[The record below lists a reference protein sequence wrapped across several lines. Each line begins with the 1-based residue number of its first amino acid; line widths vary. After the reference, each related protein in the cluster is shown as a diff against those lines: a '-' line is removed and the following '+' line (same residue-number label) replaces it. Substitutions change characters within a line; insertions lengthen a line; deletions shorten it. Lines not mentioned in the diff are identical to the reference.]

1 MILSLFIYSVQN
13 RLKLILQI
21 IQFLIYFT
29 VYPTLLE
36 CEFLHS
42 CPRIRE
48 WQCNGFE
55 QYSRV
60 LTVNCLAW
68 TKKTHFD
75 LPIFCGWTT
84 FVRWLDFGPYG
95 RDWSIVI
102 VLDCLVPV
110 SLLCIV
116 LCWPFVWQDQ
126 ERKGTREYRSRKEG
140 WREWKWLMFDWLV
153 DLIDLNLLYQQNEH
167 TKKKIFKKDNKLQNL
182 APFFTVVWPRIRD
195 EIFYFKIKIH
205 KVSLIF
211 KNNKIYI
218 VSIGINCFEILSWYP
233 VQP

>member
-13 RLKLILQI
+13 RLKRICKSFNFLFILQS
-21 IQFLIYFT
+21 IQLYWNVSFYILVHESGNGNAMDLNNILVCSLLTVWREQKKHILIY
-29 VYPTLLE
+29 
-36 CEFLHS
+36 
-42 CPRIRE
+42 
-48 WQCNGFE
+48 
-55 QYSRV
+55 QY
-60 LTVNCLAW
+60 
-68 TKKTHFD
+68 
-75 LPIFCGWTT
+75 
-84 FVRWLDFGPYG
+84 FVAGQHLSGDWIFGPSG

-167 TKKKIFKKDNKLQNL
+167 TKKKIFKKDNKLQNS